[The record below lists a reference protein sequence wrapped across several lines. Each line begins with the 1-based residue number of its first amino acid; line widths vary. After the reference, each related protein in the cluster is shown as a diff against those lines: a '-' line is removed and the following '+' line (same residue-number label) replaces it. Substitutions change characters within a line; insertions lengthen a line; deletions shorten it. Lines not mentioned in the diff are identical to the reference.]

1 MKKFWKVVNEIF
13 DWFLIVLYTV
23 ILLGGGIY
31 VIKDLFF

>member
-1 MKKFWKVVNEIF
+1 MEKFWKVVNEIF
-13 DWFLIVLYTV
+13 DWFMNLLFAA